1 MCNINQEY
9 KIAINI
15 EKELTEIRSAG
26 GENIP
31 PWKPPSFK
39 EILHRHGI
47 EYHLDSSNL

>member
-15 EKELTEIRSAG
+15 EKELTEIMSAG
-26 GENIP
+26 CENIP

-39 EILHRHGI
+39 EILHRYGI
-47 EYHLDSSNL
+47 EYYLDSSNL